1 MDIAEN
7 ILQTYEN
14 QISSCYGAQPRLG
27 QVQMSLDIAEFLYNS
42 DKRIMFVEAPVGT
55 GKTLGSL
62 IPVLSFT
69 KQKCLHITYATATKS
84 LQNQIYTK
92 DVKLLRQIKILTDE
106 SIILAMGKDNYVCL
120 DNLLSNKDKFKPKA
134 RFNEIRNAFQHVEF
148 GFRAEIDKQIGSSLS
163 NKEWDLIKI
172 QKEQRNCDRTDCPG
186 HNYRKQFHR
195 NPYLTITN
203 HSQLI
208 QSQIN
213 IDKGSREIVS
223 VMPGVIII
231 DEAHLFDENF
241 LGVVQ
246 KSLNIGKLRKILRD
260 NKKLNIKKDIDVM
273 QAELNKVER
282 RKYGLSSRHEISPNM
297 KKALANVQ
305 KELQKHEEISI
316 SGKGDLKEKSPYSDV
331 LDIIH
336 NILDESNYTSWFT
349 VDSGEQFFYIPKQF
363 FENFLDMIQ
372 KLSKNNKII
381 FLSGTLTVS
390 TEPEKEITEKW
401 GLNNFIYKQY
411 NSPFSPGDQVYLY
424 LPHNGFVNRRK
435 RYPYSK
441 EIVRKAVKPLC
452 QEVKGGMLILSNSL
466 ELKDA
471 LGENMGSNFMKRKV
485 LIQGAKTNMQ
495 LTDSFK
501 NDSSSILIGSGSFK
515 SGFSVEGKALQ
526 TVVITA
532 LPFPVGNDPF
542 IKLKIQRFASNN
554 NTKDKRK
561 ILLQLM
567 QTDLEQ
573 SMGRLVRTI
582 KDYGVIY
589 ICDSRL
595 YKMDYG
601 PKDRKWLELKGYR
614 ISNSLNGIPK
624 FLKKAPRRIKRNI
637 AENEGKYSRSLL
649 RIPSIRSTPQISGA
663 LRRKINKNK
672 KIVIKQA
679 PRSIEDYKTKIRG
692 WQKGFNR
699 DNPINRIQFRG
710 LEKANSTAELIK
722 ICGDAAW
729 RIGYDPDALLRN
741 VFGEKYVKGAYKP
754 DYNLENRT
762 SGQVK
767 VTKIKESLS

>member
-1 MDIAEN
+1 MDIAQN

-14 QISSCYGAQPRLG
+14 QVSSFYGAQPRLG

-42 DKRIMFVEAPVGT
+42 SKKIMFVEAPVGT

-69 KQKCLHITYATATKS
+69 KQKGLHITYATATKS

-106 SIILAMGKDNYVCL
+106 SIILAMGKDNYACIN
-120 DNLLSNKDKFKPKA
+120 NLLSNKNKFKPKA
-134 RFNEIRNAFQHVEF
+134 RFAEVLNALQHVEF
-148 GFRAEIDKQIGSSLS
+148 GFRAEIDKQIGSPLS
-163 NKEWDLIKI
+163 NREWDLIKI
-172 QKEQRNCDRTDCPG
+172 QKEQRNCDRADCPG

-213 IDKGSREIVS
+213 IDEGNREIVS
-223 VMPGVIII
+223 VIPGVIII

-246 KSLNIGKLRKILRD
+246 KSLNISKLRKILRD

-273 QAELNKVER
+273 QSEFNKAKR
-282 RKYGLSSRHEISPNM
+282 RKYGLSSRHEISLNM
-297 KKALANVQ
+297 KKALTNIQ
-305 KELQKHEEISI
+305 KELQKNEKISI
-316 SGKGDLKEKSPYSDV
+316 SEKGDLKEKSLYSDI

-336 NILDESNYTSWFT
+336 NILDEANYTSWFT
-349 VDSGEQFFYIPKQF
+349 VDNGNQFFYIPKKF
-363 FENFLDMIQ
+363 FDDFLELIR
-372 KLSKNNKII
+372 KLTKRNKII

-390 TEPEKEITEKW
+390 EEREKEISEKW
-401 GLNNFIYKQY
+401 GLKNFIYKPY
-411 NSPFSPGDQVYLY
+411 DSPFSPGEQVYLY
-424 LPHNGFVNRRK
+424 LPHSGFVNRRK
-435 RYPYSK
+435 RYQYSK
-441 EIVRKAVKPLC
+441 EIIRKAVKPLC

-471 LGENMGSNFMKRKV
+471 LGENMGSHFMKRKV
-485 LIQGAKTNMQ
+485 LVQGNKTNMQ
-495 LTDSFK
+495 LTELFK

-515 SGFSVEGKALQ
+515 SGFSIEGKALQ
-526 TVVITA
+526 SVVITA
-532 LPFPVGNDPF
+532 LPFPVANDPF
-542 IKLKIQRFASNN
+542 VELKIHKFAHSNSN
-554 NTKDKRK
+554 KDKFR
-561 ILLQLM
+561 IRLQLM
-567 QTDLEQ
+567 KTDLEQ
-573 SMGRLVRTI
+573 SIGRLVRTI
-582 KDYGVIY
+582 KDFGVIY

-595 YKMDYG
+595 YKMKYG
-601 PKDRKWLELKGYR
+601 PEVRNWLKSKGYK
-614 ISNSLNGIPK
+614 ISNNLDGLPN
-624 FLKKAPRRIKRNI
+624 FLEKAPQRIDRNI
-637 AENEGKYSRSLL
+637 AKNEEEYSRDLL
-649 RIPSIRSTPQISGA
+649 RIPSIRSTSKISGA

-672 KIVIKQA
+672 RIVIKQA
-679 PRSIEDYKTKIRG
+679 PRSVADYKAKIRR
-692 WQKGFNR
+692 WQTGYNT
-699 DNPINRIQFRG
+699 DNPINKIQFRG
-710 LEKANSTAELIK
+710 IEKANSTAELIK

-767 VTKIKESLS
+767 VTRIKESLS